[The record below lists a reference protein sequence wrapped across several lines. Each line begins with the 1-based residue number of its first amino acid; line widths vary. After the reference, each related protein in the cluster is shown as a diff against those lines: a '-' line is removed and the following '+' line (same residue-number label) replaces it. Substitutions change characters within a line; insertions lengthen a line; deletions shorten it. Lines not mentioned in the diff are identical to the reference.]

1 MERNIVSIIPHTE
14 KSFSVYTNNII
25 KHMDSLHNLG
35 GFFES
40 NIRNTQGE
48 TYMGW
53 IFFIDKKDEIQ
64 KWINEGCPAV
74 QKKSSKQESKQ
85 ESKKETKESSKQ
97 ESKKENKKG
106 DMSFERILFPPK
118 SKKLS
123 LSPVNTMIEID
134 RLKSIEKS
142 IEMLNSKFNS
152 IELENSLLTAR
163 INSLESEISFLRN
176 RAQNQTE
183 DDYEIFDQIEIEN
196 VEKNDSSVQNLD

>member
-48 TYMGW
+48 SYMGW

-74 QKKSSKQESKQ
+74 QKKNSSKQ
-85 ESKKETKESSKQ
+85 ESKKEESKQ
-97 ESKKENKKG
+97 KENKKG

-118 SKKLS
+118 NKKLS

-176 RAQNQTE
+176 RGQNQTE

-196 VEKNDSSVQNLD
+196 NESSVQNLD

>member
-48 TYMGW
+48 SYMGW

-74 QKKSSKQESKQ
+74 QKKC
-85 ESKKETKESSKQ
+85 SKQ

-196 VEKNDSSVQNLD
+196 NESSVQNLD